1 MVQICHQ
8 RQGLAKVHVALAEVA
23 QFTQSTQHLR
33 QTLFLFGRTAQL
45 FRVGAHLHH
54 VFITDVNRHQ
64 RDRTRT
70 ATQHGLN
77 GHRQRAGLRIEQT
90 TGTRA
95 TAFNKVLHGITA
107 AEQLAQI
114 LPEDGG
120 VKLVTLEGTT
130 NKERTQTAENRACWP
145 EVQVDTGSNMRR
157 HQPLVIEHVREQQVV
172 HVAAVAGHID
182 NLVAVVR

>member
-8 RQGLAKVHVALAEVA
+8 RQGFAKVNVSLAEVA
-23 QFTQSTQHLR
+23 QFTQPTQHLR
-33 QTLFLFGRTAQL
+33 QTLFFFGRTAQL
-45 FRVGAHLHH
+45 FRVGAHFHH
-54 VFITDVNRHQ
+54 VFIPDVDRHQ

-70 ATQHGLN
+70 ATQHCLN

-90 TGTRA
+90 TGTGA
-95 TAFNKVLHGITA
+95 PPFNKVLHGITA

-120 VKLVTLEGTT
+120 VELVALEGTA
-130 NKERTQTAENRACWP
+130 NEEGTQTAENRACWP
-145 EVQVDTGSNMRR
+145 EVQVDTGSNVRR
-157 HQPLVIEHVREQQVV
+157 HQPLVIEDVREQQVV
-172 HVAAVAGHID
+172 HVAAVAGHVD